1 MRQYPRTP
9 FTDWSQEQK
18 NQFNRI
24 ALFGLLGIVI
34 GFFLATVLWP
44 AEATDSTLD
53 ELQPALRA
61 QYLSALADAYV
72 ATGGDN
78 AATVLSRLNDLRDPE
93 TELIEAIRYYQNFDS
108 EAASLHE
115 INLRTLAAQFSN
127 IDSLPTDAS
136 PQTTGDNQGASWLDW
151 ILIGLAMLVLIGG
164 GLWVFYQFVLF
175 REDRDDSRPNDD
187 LNTGDGYGDGDS
199 GGYDKDDGGFYNDL
213 EEDEDEDFEDDLNQ
227 GPRKLTREE
236 QQANWEI
243 RQRQVLGDTERPSAE
258 ETLPRQPLLL
268 PSPPDDI
275 TVETEVDVA
284 PRRRS
289 FEDTGDETPR
299 SDVASLATPVRNEPQ
314 SDQSQN
320 DQSQNDDAEDPPATQ
335 PSASAALPDIDR
347 KRPDRE
353 GRRDNRNRPG
363 AEDVDK
369 RKPTSVTPPPASP
382 PGENRRNGENG
393 FIGHVQ
399 EQIASMRRREK
410 AAPAQAKLAEFQA
423 KYHYGITDYDE
434 SFTITAPADSKDI
447 LGACGVG
454 TDAEVDPPSASTDN
468 VRVLDIWLYDKSSMR
483 TQNQLLVARGVNLDS
498 IPQKIASSGSVT
510 GDPLVIERGL
520 TFKLRAEQLVLE
532 CKIEDVSYVSDA
544 ADAPFQSV
552 TLSMTVAKKV

>member
-18 NQFNRI
+18 DQFNRI
-24 ALFGLLGIVI
+24 ALFGLLGVVI
-34 GFFLATVLWP
+34 GFFLATVFWP
-44 AEATDSTLD
+44 AEATDSSLD
-53 ELQPALRA
+53 GLQPDLRA

-108 EAASLHE
+108 EVAALHE
-115 INLRTLAAQFSN
+115 FNLRTLAAQFSN
-127 IDSLPTDAS
+127 INSLPTESFPSDAVPS
-136 PQTTGDNQGASWLDW
+136 ETASASWLDW
-151 ILIGLAMLVLIGG
+151 LLIGLAMVMLIGG
-164 GLWVFYQFVLF
+164 GLWIFYQFVLF
-175 REDRDDSRPNDD
+175 RGDRRDSRPTNDFNSGND
-187 LNTGDGYGDGDS
+187 YGDGYDEE
-199 GGYDKDDGGFYNDL
+199 DGGFYNDL
-213 EEDEDEDFEDDLNQ
+213 EEDEDEDFDTR
-227 GPRKLTREE
+227 PRKLTREE

-243 RQRQVLGDTERPSAE
+243 RQRQVLGDTERPRKE
-258 ETLPRQPLLL
+258 EPLPPQPFLL

-284 PRRRS
+284 PRRRPP
-289 FEDTGDETPR
+289 EDTGEEMPQRDMTSSAPPAR
-299 SDVASLATPVRNEPQ
+299 KEPQ
-314 SDQSQN
+314 TDQP
-320 DQSQNDDAEDPPATQ
+320 QNDDAGEPPATQ
-335 PSASAALPDIDR
+335 PLAEAEAPPDVDRIRRDR
-347 KRPDRE
+347 KSRS
-353 GRRDNRNRPG
+353 DNHNRPG
-363 AEDVDK
+363 ADDADK
-369 RKPTSVTPPPASP
+369 RKPTSVTPASAPP
-382 PGENRRNGENG
+382 PGENRRNSETG

-399 EQIASMRRREK
+399 DQIAGLRKREK
-410 AAPAQAKLAEFQA
+410 SAPAQAMLAEFQA
-423 KYHYGITDYDE
+423 KYYYGITDYDE

-454 TDAEVDPPSASTDN
+454 TDAEVDPPSASSDK

-498 IPQKIASSGSVT
+498 IPQKIASSGSIT

-552 TLSMTVAKKV
+552 ILSITVAKKM